1 MEKEKIKINVVL
13 QDHPQ
18 KHIPVYI
25 AEAPGGEIFGQTYSE
40 DAEILEKISVPEL
53 YEINIHDYKN
63 GNPNGLKRS
72 PTNYEGFEF
81 IYQ

>member
-1 MEKEKIKINVVL
+1 MAKEKIKINVVL

-25 AEAPGGEIFGQTYSE
+25 AEAPGGEIFGQTY
-40 DAEILEKISVPEL
+40 AETTEVLEKVSVPEL
-53 YEINIHDYKN
+53 YKINLNDYKN

-72 PTNYEGFEF
+72 PANYEGFEF